1 MNSPLAR
8 TQIGLAILE
17 ERLEGNPKARVQ
29 RIMQDINRLSMLTDE
44 VLSYL
49 QAKASL
55 GTPKNERIYLCPFLS
70 SIVRSEAPEADVNV
84 FADKDAWLWTDKD
97 YLRRAVCNVLRN
109 AIIYAGE
116 AGPIVVE
123 VGEEHGEVRISV
135 RDRGPGAPE
144 QDLPLLLEPFYRG
157 KASLTHPGGSGLG
170 LSIVKYCMEACG
182 GRLEYANAEPSG
194 FCVSLFFPK
203 SKGPV
208 FG

>member
-1 MNSPLAR
+1 
-8 TQIGLAILE
+8 
-17 ERLEGNPKARVQ
+17 
-29 RIMQDINRLSMLTDE
+29 MLTDE

-116 AGPIVVE
+116 AGPSSWKWA
-123 VGEEHGEVRISV
+123 RSM
-135 RDRGPGAPE
+135 
-144 QDLPLLLEPFYRG
+144 G
-157 KASLTHPGGSGLG
+157 KCAFRSAT
-170 LSIVKYCMEACG
+170 G
-182 GRLEYANAEPSG
+182 GRACPNRICPCCWSPSTG
-194 FCVSLFFPK
+194 ARRP
-203 SKGPV
+203 
-208 FG
+208 

>member
-1 MNSPLAR
+1 
-8 TQIGLAILE
+8 
-17 ERLEGNPKARVQ
+17 
-29 RIMQDINRLSMLTDE
+29 MQDINRLSMLTDE

-135 RDRGPGAPE
+135 RDRGRARPNRICPCCWSPSTGARRP
-144 QDLPLLLEPFYRG
+144 
-157 KASLTHPGGSGLG
+157 
-170 LSIVKYCMEACG
+170 
-182 GRLEYANAEPSG
+182 
-194 FCVSLFFPK
+194 
-203 SKGPV
+203 
-208 FG
+208 